1 MCFKIGCEL
10 SCMRFEK
17 KKTYELSI
25 LGSTKWVTYGEE
37 HLIEFVYK
45 D

>member
-1 MCFKIGCEL
+1 MCFNIRCEL
-10 SCMRFEK
+10 SCMKFE

-25 LGSTKWVTYGEE
+25 LCSTKWVTYGEE